1 MTVVRRDGAGTATPH
16 ALCGPVCRPLSTV
29 SGCLCQNP
37 PLYAVG
43 LSASFLPEEASDV
56 SFAMAACSSAL
67 SYDVTLTQHMG

>member
-1 MTVVRRDGAGTATPH
+1 MALVQPPLTRSVDPSAGLHRPSVGA
-16 ALCGPVCRPLSTV
+16 
-29 SGCLCQNP
+29 CQNP